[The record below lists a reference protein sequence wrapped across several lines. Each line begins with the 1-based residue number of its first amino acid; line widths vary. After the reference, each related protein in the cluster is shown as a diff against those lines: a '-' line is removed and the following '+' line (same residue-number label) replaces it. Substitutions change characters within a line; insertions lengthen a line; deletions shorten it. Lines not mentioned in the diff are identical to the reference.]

1 MVVNTVKLGGT
12 ASGITVA
19 KVAHGLMRMGFTA
32 SEEQAF
38 EAIKAGVDA
47 LPPGVKMFLNSAE
60 FYAPDLGT
68 GNLKLLSRFFE
79 KYPDYAEKTF
89 LSVKGGTKPKAM
101 VFDSSPEN
109 LRRSI
114 DTINAA
120 LRGTKKVDLFET
132 ARVAP
137 NVYLEEAMKTLV
149 ELKNEGKFDHIG
161 MSECRAETL
170 RKANEIHPI
179 AAVEIEVSL
188 WSYEEETKKVI
199 ATARELG
206 IPVLAYSP
214 LGRGLST
221 DTFKTRDDLPE
232 GDFRLRLS
240 QFQEENLKANL
251 AITEGLKA
259 IAAREGIT
267 PALLSIAWVAS
278 LGPHMIP
285 LPGSSRATRTLE
297 NLAAG
302 DIELTKAELDEIAD
316 VMAKNEVKGE
326 RYLGGEANQML
337 HLWG

>member
-12 ASGITVA
+12 ASGVTVA
-19 KVAHGLMRMGFTA
+19 KVAHGLMRLG
-32 SEEQAF
+32 SVSDEEAL

-47 LPPGVKMFLNSAE
+47 LPPGVKMFLNSSE
-60 FYAPDLGT
+60 FYAADFGT
-68 GNLKLLSRFFE
+68 GNLELLSRFYE

-89 LSVKGGTKPKAM
+89 LSVKGGNKPKALIP
-101 VFDSSPEN
+101 DSSPEN

-132 ARVAP
+132 ARVAR
-137 NVYLEEAMKTLV
+137 NVPFEEAMKTLV
-149 ELKNEGKFDHIG
+149 RLKNEGKFDHIG

-170 RKANEIHPI
+170 RKANQIHPI
-179 AAVEIEVSL
+179 AAVEIDVSL
-188 WSYEEETKKVI
+188 WAYEEETKKVI
-199 ATARELG
+199 ETARELG

-221 DTFKTRDDLPE
+221 NTIQKREDLPE
-232 GDFRLRLS
+232 GDFRLGFAH
-240 QFQEENLKANL
+240 FQEENLKANL
-251 AITEGLKA
+251 AITEALKA
-259 IAAREGIT
+259 IAARKGIS
-267 PALLSIAWVAS
+267 PAQLSIAWVAS

-285 LPGSSRATRTLE
+285 LPGSSKASRTLE

-316 VMAKNEVKGE
+316 IMAKHEVKGE
-326 RYLGGEANQML
+326 RYLGGPANQML